1 MQRQGQSI
9 LYPAQAHPMYYAG
22 YGKRPKGMLSPEE
35 KRNLLIA
42 MVTLAV
48 CLTMA
53 LSGGLGGLMRNIS
66 DNPEYAAFMAVVALI
81 TTTTAFA
88 MHELAHKFTAQRYGC
103 WAEFRYSQQ
112 GLLIALATA
121 AFGFLFAAPG
131 AVYIAG
137 AVNRRQN
144 GIISIA
150 GPATNVIVTL
160 TILPIYVMVGGY
172 GDIIGHGLFIVAYFN
187 SFLAV
192 FNMIPVM
199 PLDGAKVLKWNV
211 GIYIGMMA
219 LVVALLVVF
228 WFGLI

>member
-9 LYPAQAHPMYYAG
+9 LYPAQGYPMYYAG
-22 YGKRPKGMLSPEE
+22 YGRRPKGMLSPEE

-66 DNPEYAAFMAVVALI
+66 DNPGTIAFVATVAFI
-81 TTTTAFA
+81 TTATGFA

-112 GLLIALATA
+112 GLLLALVSGAI
-121 AFGFLFAAPG
+121 GFLFAAPG

-137 AVNRRQN
+137 AVDRRQN
-144 GIISIA
+144 GIISIV
-150 GPATNVIVTL
+150 GPMTNVVVVL
-160 TILPIYVMVGGY
+160 AILPIIIVVGTGNF
-172 GDIIGHGLFIVAYFN
+172 IGQGLYIVAYFN
-187 SFLAV
+187 AFLAV

-199 PLDGAKVLKWNV
+199 PLDGAKVLRWNV
-211 GIYIGMMA
+211 GIYISSMVLM
-219 LVVALLVVF
+219 VALLVYLF
-228 WFGLI
+228 F